1 METLV
6 GVGGL
11 KCPQIDKQINV
22 IYCRKDW
29 WTSGRRVSDVE
40 SLQFYWEG
48 DGQQIESYFY
58 WHNDSIPT
66 DFTKDYIM
74 YNYNGKRVT

>member
-1 METLV
+1 MSLNRSTN
-6 GVGGL
+6 
-11 KCPQIDKQINV
+11 KRY
-22 IYCRKDW
+22 YCRKDW

-74 YNYNGKRVT
+74 YNYNGKKLHNLTVCN